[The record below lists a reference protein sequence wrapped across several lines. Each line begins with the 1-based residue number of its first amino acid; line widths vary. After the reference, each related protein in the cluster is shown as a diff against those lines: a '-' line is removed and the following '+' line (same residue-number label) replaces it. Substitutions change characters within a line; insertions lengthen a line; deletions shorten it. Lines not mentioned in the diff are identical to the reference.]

1 MRFVPVIA
9 LLALSTAAY
18 AQEATPSP
26 APTPAPVKEK
36 QVCRNMAVT
45 GSIMGRRICHTAAE
59 WRQIDGSNSDAAGRA
74 LDASRTRNNGMGLGR
89 N

>member
-18 AQEATPSP
+18 AQDAAPSP
-26 APTPAPVKEK
+26 APTPVKEK

-59 WRQIDGSNSDAAGRA
+59 WRQIDGTNSDSARRA
-74 LDASRTRNNGMGLGR
+74 LDSSRSIGVGR